1 MKSHLQNVFLVIF
14 GVFLALV
21 ISDKILAIYIDSTE
35 SLKLSERS
43 IILREYSPS
52 SELFLFPSKEEQRL
66 SDNLLIKEYEFLT
79 DKDGFITVSEPA
91 DQRIG
96 KVDIIFLGGSSTASL
111 FVEQYNR
118 FPFKVSSLLL
128 NGEGKKIQTLNAGV
142 SGNHTLH
149 SVLSFISKGLKYK
162 PKIAVLMHNIND
174 ISLLSR
180 TGSYWINPP
189 TREIV
194 KGQSSLE
201 DQIPFWTKS
210 LREIKNLFFPNLY
223 NLYLTKFQPIVYI
236 DEWLYT
242 EERNVDKEEIID
254 SFEKAILT
262 FIHISK
268 SWDIEPVLMTQ
279 MSRLDKN
286 DLAIVD
292 SYNNSQNPPPLSF
305 GKFSEIHHSLNEKIK
320 EISNQEGILYID
332 LDKQLSGKK
341 MYIYDAVHLTEE
353 GSNKVAQLI
362 AESLAEEYPK
372 LFNLKEE

>member
-14 GVFLALV
+14 GVVLALV
-21 ISDKILAIYIDSTE
+21 ISDKILAIYLDSVE

-52 SELFLFPSKEEQRL
+52 SELFLFPSEHEQRQA
-66 SDNLLIKEYEFLT
+66 DNLLVEEYEFLT
-79 DKDGFITVSEPA
+79 DKDGFITVSEPT
-91 DQRIG
+91 DQRKG
-96 KVDIIFLGGSSTASL
+96 KVDIIFLGGSTTANL

-118 FPFKVSSLLL
+118 FPFQVSSLLL
-128 NGEGKKIQTLNAGV
+128 NGEGKKIRTLNAGV

-149 SVLSFISKGLKYK
+149 SVLSFISKGIKYK

-180 TGSYWINPP
+180 TGSYWVNPP

-194 KGQSSLE
+194 KGKSIE
-201 DQIPFWTKS
+201 DYLPLWKRLS
-210 LREIKNLFFPNLY
+210 RGVKNLLFPNLY
-223 NLYLTKFQPIVYI
+223 KLYLKKFLPIVYI

-242 EERNVDKEEIID
+242 EQRNVDKKEIID
-254 SFEKAILT
+254 SFEKALLT
-262 FIHISK
+262 FIYICK

-292 SYNNSQNPPPLSF
+292 FYSNSQPPPPLSF
-305 GKFSEIHHSLNEKIK
+305 REFTEIHHSLNEKIK
-320 EISNQEGILYID
+320 VVSDQEGILHID

-341 MYIYDAVHLTEE
+341 MYLYDAVHLTEE
-353 GSNKVAQLI
+353 GSNKAAELI
-362 AESLAEEYPK
+362 AESLAEKYPK
-372 LFNLKEE
+372 HFYLKDD